1 MNFPGRRPRSAQTTE
16 TEMSPIVAEL
26 FVAAQHGAS
35 ALRHDVIGTE
45 HVLLALVDRD
55 DRAGRALQHLGLDAA
70 GVRDDIRRVVGAGPE
85 PESAFDA
92 EALSTLGIDL
102 NAVRERVEANF
113 GEGALERASR
123 RRATCTGASFGVAP
137 DLKQALEHARRDAA
151 QRDRPLTAGDIAL
164 GLAEQRDSL
173 SARILDDRS
182 ISPARLRAALAA
194 QN

>member
-1 MNFPGRRPRSAQTTE
+1 MIFPGRRPRLAQTTE
-16 TEMSPIVAEL
+16 IEMSPIVAEL
-26 FVAAQHGAS
+26 FVAAQHCAS

-45 HVLLALVDRD
+45 HVLLALVDRN
-55 DRAGRALQHLGLDAA
+55 DRAGRALQQLGLDAA

-113 GEGALERASR
+113 GEGALERAWR
-123 RRATCTGASFGVAP
+123 RRATCSGASFGVAP
-137 DLKQALEHARRDAA
+137 DLKQALERARSDAA
-151 QRDRPLTAGDIAL
+151 QRDRPLTAGDVAL
-164 GLAEQRDSL
+164 GLAEQRDSV
-173 SARILDDRS
+173 SARILDDHR
-182 ISPARLRAALAA
+182 ISPARLRAALAT

>member
-1 MNFPGRRPRSAQTTE
+1 MNLPGRRSRSARTTE

-26 FVAAQHGAS
+26 FVAAQRHAS
-35 ALRHDVIGTE
+35 AFRHDVIGTE

-55 DRAGRALQHLGLDAA
+55 DRAGRTLQHLGLHAA
-70 GVRDDIRRVVGAGPE
+70 GVRDDIGRVVGAGPA

-92 EALSTLGIDL
+92 DALSTLGIDL
-102 NAVRERVEANF
+102 NAVRERVEAHF

-151 QRDRPLTAGDIAL
+151 QRDRPMTAGDIAL
-164 GLAEQRDSL
+164 GLAEQRDSV
-173 SARILDDRS
+173 SARILDDHS
-182 ISPARLRAALAA
+182 ISPARLRAALAT
-194 QN
+194 